1 VVLVEEV
8 SLLAGEL
15 EALEDLSEEEED
27 LWVVV
32 VVKMEVGAVKLEE
45 EAITLE
51 EVVVLSL
58 LEGQVKE
65 EKFIVY
71 LSL

>member
-1 VVLVEEV
+1 M
-8 SLLAGEL
+8 LAGEL